1 MELISQTAVEGIPG
15 PNNREVYPRLA
26 GLRLDDATF
35 FTQGHP
41 LAVYERLRT
50 HAPVCWHEE
59 AEGLPGFWAVT
70 RHADVMRVNGDPATF
85 SSQRGGILM
94 NTPKP
99 GMGHMLLG
107 RASQDTMINLDAPYH
122 MQLRREHMPYFT
134 PAYLRGL
141 TERVQA
147 EVSRLIDG
155 MTARAASAGSGRVT
169 CDLVE
174 DFSARLPLYTL
185 CEILGVP
192 EPDRAKFLHWMHYL
206 EMAQNLAAQQA
217 AQPIAPSLELMQFV
231 ADFNAN
237 VEEMFAYG
245 QYMLHKRRADPQADL
260 MSAIARAQVDGALLS
275 DEYLDGSWLLIVF
288 AGNDTTRNTLSG
300 AMKLL
305 SEHPDQKA
313 KLSAHAELLP
323 NAADEFIRMVSPVI
337 YMRRTALQD
346 AMIAD
351 QPVAAGEKVIMFYGA
366 ANRDP
371 AVFEDP
377 DRLDVA
383 RPNAGKHIAFG
394 YGPHVCLG
402 KRVAQIQLEEAYR
415 QLLARLPD
423 IEWTGEIDIAPNN
436 FVHAIRRLG
445 VSFSAPR

>member
-1 MELISQTAVEGIPG
+1 MQLISKTAVEGRPG
-15 PNNREVYPRLA
+15 PVFPEAYPRIE
-26 GLRLDDATF
+26 GLEFNESRTFTRGQPFDAF
-35 FTQGHP
+35 
-41 LAVYERLRT
+41 VRLRQSS
-50 HAPVCWHEE
+50 PVCWHPEPD
-59 AEGLPGFWAVT
+59 GWPGFWVVT

-99 GMGHMLLG
+99 GTGHVLLS
-107 RASQDTMINLDAPYH
+107 RASFDTMINMDAPYH
-122 MQLRREHMPYFT
+122 LQLRREHMPYFT
-134 PAYLRGL
+134 PAYLNAL
-141 TERVQA
+141 KTKVAA
-147 EVSRLIDG
+147 EVTRLIDG
-155 MTARAASAGSGRVT
+155 MSTKGE
-169 CDLVE
+169 CDMVE
-174 DFSARLPLYTL
+174 AFSSRLPLYTL

-192 EPDRAKFLHWMHYL
+192 EADRPKFLKWMHFL
-206 EMAQNLAAQQA
+206 ELAQNLAAEQA
-217 AQPIAPSLELMQFV
+217 ANPVAPSIELMQFV

-245 QYMLHKRRADPQADL
+245 QYILHKRRDDPQPDL

-305 SEHPDQKA
+305 TEFPKEKARLQAQPD
-313 KLSAHAELLP
+313 LLG
-323 NAADEFIRMVSPVI
+323 NAADEFIRLVSPVI
-337 YMRRTALQD
+337 YMRRTALKDTQV
-346 AMIAD
+346 AD
-351 QPVAAGEKVIMFYGA
+351 QRIAEGEKVIMYYGA

-371 AVFEDP
+371 DVFENP
-377 DRLDVA
+377 DVLDVA
-383 RPNAGKHIAFG
+383 RPNANKHIAFG

-415 QLLARLPD
+415 QLLVRLPD

-436 FVHAIRRLG
+436 FVHAIRKLG
-445 VSFSAPR
+445 VRFTART

>member
-1 MELISQTAVEGIPG
+1 MQLISQTAVEGIPG
-15 PNNREVYPRLA
+15 PNNPEAYRRIEGLSFNDA
-26 GLRLDDATF
+26 GL

-41 LAVYERLRT
+41 LALYERLRNE
-50 HAPVCWHEE
+50 APVCWHSEP
-59 AEGLPGFWAVT
+59 EGWPGFWAVT

-107 RASQDTMINLDAPYH
+107 RASQDTMINLDGPQH
-122 MQLRREHMPYFT
+122 MQLRREHMPFFT
-134 PAYLRGL
+134 PAYLRAL

-147 EVSRLIDG
+147 EVKRLIDG
-155 MTARAASAGSGRVT
+155 MVAKGE

-174 DFSARLPLYTL
+174 EFSSRLPLYTL

-192 EPDRAKFLHWMHYL
+192 EADRGKFLHWMHYL
-206 EMAQNLAAQQA
+206 ELAQNLAAEQA
-217 AQPIAPSLELMQFV
+217 AAPVAPSLELIQFV
-231 ADFNAN
+231 ADFNNN

-245 QYMLHKRRADPQADL
+245 QHMLHKRRQDPQADL
-260 MSAIARAQVDGALLS
+260 MSAIARAQVDGELLS

-305 SEHPDQKA
+305 TEFPDQKA
-313 KLSAHAELLP
+313 KLIAQPELLS

-337 YMRRTALQD
+337 YMRRTATAD
-346 AMIAD
+346 AVIAD
-351 QPVAAGEKVIMFYGA
+351 QKIAAGEKVVMYYGA

-371 AVFEDP
+371 AVFEKP
-377 DRLDVA
+377 DTLDVA
-383 RPNAGKHIAFG
+383 RPNANKHIAFG

-423 IEWTGEIDIAPNN
+423 IEWNGEIDIAPNN
-436 FVHAIRRLG
+436 FVHAIRKLG
-445 VSFSAPR
+445 VTFTARN

>member
-1 MELISQTAVEGIPG
+1 MELISQTAVEGRAG
-15 PNNREVYPRLA
+15 PTNREVYPRVS
-26 GLRLDDATF
+26 GLRLDDAGF
-35 FTQGHP
+35 FTNGHP
-41 LAVYERLRT
+41 YAVYEQLRRD
-50 HAPVCWHEE
+50 APVCWHPEG
-59 AEGLPGFWAVT
+59 EGLPGFWAVT
-70 RHADVMRVNGDPATF
+70 RHADVMRVNGDPAVF

-99 GMGHMLLG
+99 GTGHMLLG

-122 MQLRREHMPYFT
+122 MQLRREHMPFFT

-155 MTARAASAGSGRVT
+155 MAARAAGDGAGRVT

-174 DFSARLPLYTL
+174 DFSSRLPLYTL

-245 QYMLHKRRADPQADL
+245 QHMLHKRRADPQADL

-305 SEHPDQKA
+305 SEHPSEKA
-313 KLSAHAELLP
+313 KLAAHPELLA

-337 YMRRTALQD
+337 YMRRTALAD
-346 AMIAD
+346 TMIAD
-351 QPVAAGEKVIMFYGA
+351 QPVAEGEKVIMYYGA

-383 RPNAGKHIAFG
+383 RANAGKHIAFG

-436 FVHAIRRLG
+436 FVHAIRKLG

>member
-1 MELISQTAVEGIPG
+1 MQLISQTAVEGRPG
-15 PNNREVYPRLA
+15 PNFPEAYPRIE
-26 GLRLDDATF
+26 GLSFNDPRAFMHGQPFDTF
-35 FTQGHP
+35 
-41 LAVYERLRT
+41 AKMRKA
-50 HAPVCWHEE
+50 APVAWHPEP
-59 AEGLPGFWAVT
+59 GDFPGFWAVT

-94 NTPKP
+94 DTPKV
-99 GMGHMLLG
+99 GTGHVLLG
-107 RASQDTMINLDAPYH
+107 RASFDTMINMDAPQH
-122 MQLRREHMPYFT
+122 LQLRREHMPFFT
-134 PAYLRGL
+134 PAYLNQL
-141 TERVQA
+141 KVKVQTEVT
-147 EVSRLIDG
+147 RLIDNMAPKG
-155 MTARAASAGSGRVT
+155 D

-174 DFSARLPLYTL
+174 EFSSRLPLFTL

-192 EPDRAKFLHWMHYL
+192 EPDRGKFLHWMHYL
-206 EMAQNLAAQQA
+206 ELAQNMANDQA
-217 AQPIAPSLELMQFV
+217 TLTPSIELMQFV
-231 ADFNAN
+231 ADFNSN

-245 QYMLHKRRADPQADL
+245 QHMMHKRRQDPQADL
-260 MSAIARAQVDGALLS
+260 MTAIARAQVDGEMLS

-305 SEHPDQKA
+305 TEFPDQKA
-313 KLSAHAELLP
+313 KLAAQPELLG

-351 QPVAAGEKVIMFYGA
+351 QQVAEGEKVIMYYGA

-371 AVFEDP
+371 AVFENP
-377 DRLDVA
+377 DTLDVA
-383 RPNAGKHIAFG
+383 RANANKHIAFG

-415 QLLARLPD
+415 QLLGRLPD
-423 IEWTGEIDIAPNN
+423 IKWNGAIDIAPNN
-436 FVHAIRRLG
+436 FVHAIRSLG
-445 VSFSAPR
+445 VSFTAKG

>member
-1 MELISQTAVEGIPG
+1 MQLISQTAVEGIPG
-15 PNNREVYPRLA
+15 PNNPEAYRRIQ
-26 GLRLDDATF
+26 GLTLNDAKL

-41 LAVYERLRT
+41 LPLYERLRNE
-50 HAPVCWHEE
+50 APVCWHTEP
-59 AEGLPGFWAVT
+59 EGWPGFWAVT

-107 RASQDTMINLDAPYH
+107 RASQDTMINLDGPQH
-122 MQLRREHMPYFT
+122 MQLRREHMPFFT

-147 EVSRLIDG
+147 EVTRLIDG
-155 MTARAASAGSGRVT
+155 MAAKGE

-174 DFSARLPLYTL
+174 EFSSRLPLYTL

-192 EPDRAKFLHWMHYL
+192 EADRPKFLHWMHYL
-206 EMAQNLAAQQA
+206 ELAQNLAAEQA
-217 AQPIAPSLELMQFV
+217 AQPVAPSLELIQFV
-231 ADFNAN
+231 ADFNNN

-245 QYMLHKRRADPQADL
+245 QHMLHKRRQDPQADL
-260 MSAIARAQVDGALLS
+260 MSAIARAQVDGELLS

-305 SEHPDQKA
+305 TEFPDQKA
-313 KLSAHAELLP
+313 KLIAQPDLLS

-337 YMRRTALQD
+337 YMRRTALTD

-351 QPVAAGEKVIMFYGA
+351 QKIAAGEKVVMYYGA

-371 AVFEDP
+371 AVFEKP
-377 DRLDVA
+377 DTLDVA
-383 RPNAGKHIAFG
+383 RANANKHIAFG

-415 QLLARLPD
+415 QLLGRLPD
-423 IEWTGEIDIAPNN
+423 IEWNGEIDIAPNN
-436 FVHAIRRLG
+436 FVHAISKLG
-445 VSFSAPR
+445 VTFAARR

>member
-1 MELISQTAVEGIPG
+1 MQLISQTAVEGIPG
-15 PNNREVYPRLA
+15 PTYAEAYPRLD
-26 GLRLDDATF
+26 GLGFNDGKL
-35 FTQGHP
+35 FTQGQP
-41 LAVYERLRT
+41 YGAFTKLRQSS
-50 HAPVCWHEE
+50 PVCWHPEP
-59 AEGLPGFWAVT
+59 EGWPGFWVVT

-107 RASQDTMINLDAPYH
+107 RASLDTMINLDAPH
-122 MQLRREHMPYFT
+122 HLQLRREHMPFFT
-134 PAYLRGL
+134 PAYLKTL
-141 TERVQA
+141 TQKVQG
-147 EVSRLIDG
+147 EVTRLIDG
-155 MTARAASAGSGRVT
+155 MVAKGA
-169 CDLVE
+169 CDMVE
-174 DFSARLPLYTL
+174 EFSSHLPLYTL

-192 EPDRAKFLHWMHYL
+192 EADRPKFLHWMHYL
-206 EMAQNLAAQQA
+206 EMAQNLAAEQA
-217 AQPIAPSLELMQFV
+217 AAPVAPSLELIQFV
-231 ADFNAN
+231 ADFNN
-237 VEEMFAYG
+237 SVEEMFAYG
-245 QYMLHKRRADPQADL
+245 QHMLHTRRKEPQADL
-260 MSAIARAQVDGALLS
+260 MTAIARAQVDGELLS

-305 SEHPDQKA
+305 TEFPDQKA
-313 KLSAHAELLP
+313 KLIAQPELLS

-351 QPVAAGEKVIMFYGA
+351 QQVAAGEKVVMYYGA

-371 AVFEDP
+371 AVFENP
-377 DRLDVA
+377 DVLDVTRA
-383 RPNAGKHIAFG
+383 NASKHVAFG

-415 QLLARLPD
+415 QLLGRLPD

-436 FVHAIRRLG
+436 FVHAIRKLG
-445 VSFSAPR
+445 VRFSARH

>member
-1 MELISQTAVEGIPG
+1 MQLISQTAVEGIPG
-15 PNNREVYPRLA
+15 PTYPEAYRRVD
-26 GLRLDDATF
+26 GLTFNDGKF
-35 FTQGHP
+35 FTQGQP
-41 LAVYERLRT
+41 FDTFAKLRT
-50 HAPVCWHEE
+50 AAPVCWHPEP
-59 AEGLPGFWAVT
+59 EGWPGFWVVT

-99 GMGHMLLG
+99 GMGHVLLG
-107 RASQDTMINLDAPYH
+107 RASQDTMINLDAPHH
-122 MQLRREHMPYFT
+122 MQLRREHMPFFT

-141 TERVQA
+141 TDRVKA
-147 EVSRLIDG
+147 EVTRLIDAMAPKG
-155 MTARAASAGSGRVT
+155 E

-174 DFSARLPLYTL
+174 NFSAHLPLYTL

-192 EPDRAKFLHWMHYL
+192 EADRSKFLHWMHYL
-206 EMAQNLAAQQA
+206 EMAQNLAAEQA
-217 AQPIAPSLELMQFV
+217 AAPVTPSLELIQFV
-231 ADFNAN
+231 ADFNNN

-245 QYMLHKRRADPQADL
+245 QHMLHKRRDDPQNDL
-260 MSAIARAQVDGALLS
+260 MSAIARAQVDGELLS

-305 SEHPDQKA
+305 TEFPDQKA
-313 KLSAHAELLP
+313 KLIAEPNLLG

-346 AMIAD
+346 AMVAEQKI
-351 QPVAAGEKVIMFYGA
+351 AAGEKVVMYYGA

-371 AVFEDP
+371 AVFENP
-377 DRLDVA
+377 DQLDVA
-383 RPNAGKHIAFG
+383 RANANKHVAFG

-415 QLLARLPD
+415 QLLTRMPD

-436 FVHAIRRLG
+436 FVHAIRKLG
-445 VSFSAPR
+445 VRFTPGN